1 MIVWIYRYS
10 QNAFVRIALQGIITV
25 ASTELTNNRAGTH
38 RESSGVELS
47 APPSEVLI
55 QPTYGWTSLNLR
67 GLWEYRE
74 LLYFLAWRDVKI
86 RYKQTALGMAWAVL
100 QPFLAML
107 LFSIF
112 LGKLARMPS
121 DNAPYPLFAFAALVP
136 WTFFANSLTQASNSL
151 VGSADLIKKVYFPRL
166 IVPISVVLG
175 GLPDFA
181 LSFLV
186 LLIMMAYYRRYPP
199 LSLLV
204 WLPLLVILV
213 MVTVLGVGL
222 LLSALNVKYRDVRY
236 VVTFLTQIWMFA
248 TPVFYPSSLL
258 PPHWRLVYSI
268 NPMVGV
274 VDGFRWALLGRASAP
289 ELSIIISAASALIIW
304 VIGLFY
310 FRRMEET
317 FADVV

>member
-1 MIVWIYRYS
+1 
-10 QNAFVRIALQGIITV
+10 
-25 ASTELTNNRAGTH
+25 
-38 RESSGVELS
+38 
-47 APPSEVLI
+47 
-55 QPTYGWTSLNLR
+55 
-67 GLWEYRE
+67 
-74 LLYFLAWRDVKI
+74 
-86 RYKQTALGMAWAVL
+86 MAWAVL